1 MTTPIEQ
8 LRADRRHALNA
19 WLAGGTPDGSPRW
32 TGDDGRVL
40 YMDEHAFW
48 PASIQT
54 AEAAKFAELDAEYE
68 AAKAALVR

>member
-19 WLAGGTPDGSPRW
+19 WLSGATEDGSPRW
-32 TGDDGRVL
+32 DGDDGRVL
-40 YMDEHAFW
+40 RLDEYPFW

-54 AEAAKFAELDAEYE
+54 AEAGKFAELDAAYE
-68 AAKAALVR
+68 AAKAAL